1 MTKCSIE
8 NCTNKSLAKGF
19 CNAHYLRHRKGKDMN
34 LPIQADNPTK
44 TCIECGSSTKNKG
57 GYLRCPKHYSL
68 YKRKL
73 IKQEL
78 IEKLGGKCVKCN
90 GVFPQAVF
98 DFHHVS
104 NKEFG
109 ISNEILNKS
118 KSEIF
123 KEAEKCIL
131 LCANCHRIHHAEQL

>member
-1 MTKCSIE
+1 MTKCTIE
-8 NCTNKSLAKGF
+8 NCQKPSLSKGL
-19 CNAHYLRHRKGKDMN
+19 CNAHYLRMKKGREMTK
-34 LPIQADNPTK
+34 PVRERNPTK
-44 TCIECGSSTKNKG
+44 TCIECGKDTNGKG
-57 GYLRCPKHYSL
+57 GYMRCQSHYSL

-73 IKQEL
+73 IKQQL

-90 GVFPQAVF
+90 GVYPQAAF

-104 NKEFG
+104 NKLFS

-118 KSEIF
+118 IAEIF

-131 LCANCHRIHHAEQL
+131 LCANCHRIHHAE

>member
-8 NCTNKSLAKGF
+8 NCSNKSLAKGF
-19 CNAHYLRHRKGKDMN
+19 CNAHYIRHRKGKDMN
-34 LPIQADNPTK
+34 LPIQANNPTK
-44 TCIECGSSTKNKG
+44 TCIECGKSTNNKG
-57 GYLRCPKHYSL
+57 GYLRCSTHYSL
-68 YKRKL
+68 YKRR
-73 IKQEL
+73 IVKQEL

-98 DFHHVS
+98 DFHHIS
-104 NKEFG
+104 NKLFG

-118 KSEIF
+118 KAEIF